1 MKSENTDCKRK
12 HGAVGRKDAFC
23 IFGGRACHVKE
34 EGHMRRRGYHE
45 LLLRIRGL
53 GCRNAKEVGDGASN
67 QQADILVLALHVS
80 LRYEGRGQI
89 S

>member
-1 MKSENTDCKRK
+1 
-12 HGAVGRKDAFC
+12 
-23 IFGGRACHVKE
+23 
-34 EGHMRRRGYHE
+34 MRRRGYHE